1 MTRIARGSGRSVREV
16 NELIEQHKQFAKMV
30 DKMKG
35 FTKTRGNNLQ
45 KMASVV
51 PPHIMKQMGGLG
63 GLTNLMKQMGD
74 MGNLGGLG
82 GLGGLNLPGFK

>member
-1 MTRIARGSGRSVREV
+1 
-16 NELIEQHKQFAKMV
+16 MV

-35 FTKTRGNNLQ
+35 LSKMTGGHNPQ
-45 KMASVV
+45 AQMAQMAKMANAV

-74 MGNLGGLG
+74 FKI
-82 GLGGLNLPGFK
+82 PGMKF